1 MKVHSSISLAFFVF
15 ILVLCSCHKEIP
27 QTKYSSN
34 GQVEETCFLRNG
46 KLSGD
51 YSSYYENGQLHGR
64 GAFRRGYPV
73 GEWYTYYPNGKIM
86 VIESYGRKG
95 KHTNVNA
102 WDEIGKQVIKDGTGT
117 FIKYYPDGSL
127 QSITNY
133 KDCLFDGAN
142 EAWFPNGIKESEFY
156 YKNGRPVGT
165 WRFWD
170 MNGILYRT
178 EEY

>member
-1 MKVHSSISLAFFVF
+1 MKLNHLFVF
-15 ILVLCSCHKEIP
+15 ILTTCVLCSCRKDVP
-27 QTKYSSN
+27 QINYYPN
-34 GQVEETCFLRNG
+34 GNVKETCYLRNG
-46 KLSGD
+46 KLSGK
-51 YSSYYENGQLHGR
+51 YKSFYENGNLYGEGEYRHNH
-64 GAFRRGYPV
+64 PV
-73 GEWYTYYPNGKIM
+73 GVWRTYYPNGKIM

-102 WDEIGKQVIKDGTGT
+102 WDENGKQVIKDGTGT

-156 YKNGRPVGT
+156 YKNGRPTGT

-170 MNGILYRT
+170 LNGNLYKT